1 MLPQRGPG
9 THCNTPSCEATQR
22 PPDLPGARETGQTGP
37 LCLGSPARRNERGSA
52 GTATDGTMGHRKA
65 FQDSQEHS
73 APHRGIR
80 GHRSRATSHTC
91 PDALGKEKPEERG
104 RNGHGSWRAGRP
116 GLRCQTAVPPG
127 LHNCDNGKLR
137 HFKRSFHFLTSLRQS
152 GLPSGHQD
160 HEDARST
167 PASGPGPSG
176 GAQAGLIQYSHL
188 GDGDTHSASPDPA
201 PGG

>member
-1 MLPQRGPG
+1 MSRK
-9 THCNTPSCEATQR
+9 SCEEE
-22 PPDLPGARETGQTGP
+22 RER
-37 LCLGSPARRNERGSA
+37 LSRNGH
-52 GTATDGTMGHRKA
+52 DGTMGHRKA

-152 GLPSGHQD
+152 GPPSGHQGPRRCQINT
-160 HEDARST
+160 HFRARALGRGT
-167 PASGPGPSG
+167 GRADTILTSGRW
-176 GAQAGLIQYSHL
+176 
-188 GDGDTHSASPDPA
+188 
-201 PGG
+201 